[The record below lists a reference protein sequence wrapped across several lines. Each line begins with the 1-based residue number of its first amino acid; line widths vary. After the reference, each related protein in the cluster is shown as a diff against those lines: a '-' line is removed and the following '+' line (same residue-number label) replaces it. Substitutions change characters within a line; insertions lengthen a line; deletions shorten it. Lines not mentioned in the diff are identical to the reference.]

1 MTMNADTTLE
11 RFLDYSARLTANAA
25 ADPDVL
31 GLVLVGSTA
40 ETFRV
45 DEWSDHDFFWVVK
58 NGVGERYRTDLSWIP
73 NIESAVLQPR
83 ETDHGLKVVF
93 DNGRVLEFAVFED
106 SELELAGLNAYD
118 VAVDKT
124 NIAERCVALAAK
136 SADQP
141 AFEWA
146 KEFELFLSLILIGV
160 GRARRGELLIA
171 GQFIRSYV
179 LNHLLGLIR
188 AAHAPVPGTEGKE
201 DNLNRFRRFEVQYPS
216 LGRRIENAMQ
226 KDIDAAALDL
236 VNIAA
241 ELRPMSDRETT
252 QVASIKAR
260 LGWI

>member
-1 MTMNADTTLE
+1 MNADTTLE
-11 RFLDYSARLTANAA
+11 RFLDYSARLAANAD
-25 ADPDVL
+25 ADADVL
-31 GLVLVGSTA
+31 GLVLLGSTA

-58 NGVGERYRTDLSWIP
+58 NGEGERYRNDLSWIP
-73 NIESAVLQPR
+73 DIESAVLHPR
-83 ETDHGLKVVF
+83 ETAHGLKVVF
-93 DNGRVLEFAVFED
+93 TDGRVLEFAVFED
-106 SELELAGLNAYD
+106 SELELAGLNAYA
-118 VAVDKT
+118 VPVDKT
-124 NIAERCVALAAK
+124 NIAERCAALAKK

-141 AFEWA
+141 AFDWA

-160 GRARRGELLIA
+160 GRARRGEVLIA

-188 AAHAPVPGTEGKE
+188 SAHAPVPGTEGKQ

-216 LGRRIENAMQ
+216 LSRRIENAMQ

-241 ELRPMSDRETT
+241 GLRPMSDRESG
-252 QVASIKAR
+252 QVAAIKAR
-260 LGWI
+260 LGWS